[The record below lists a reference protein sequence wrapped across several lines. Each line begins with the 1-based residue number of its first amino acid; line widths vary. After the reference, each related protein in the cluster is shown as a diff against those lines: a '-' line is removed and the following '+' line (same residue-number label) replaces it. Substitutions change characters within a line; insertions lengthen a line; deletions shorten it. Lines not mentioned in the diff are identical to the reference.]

1 MLDYHLKVTGISM
14 GFSFLFYIPFS
25 PSIQEKDKIS
35 EIRSTKQRKRD
46 DEIERQNWE
55 AKREREKRVTRERQ
69 QQEKNFWEEKL
80 GAELRVAEKRLD
92 KKRPQEKAA
101 KAKLS
106 QVKDKTL

>member
-1 MLDYHLKVTGISM
+1 M
-14 GFSFLFYIPFS
+14 GFSFLFYILFS

-55 AKREREKRVTRERQ
+55 AKRERVKRVTRERQ

-80 GAELRVAEKRLD
+80 GAELRVTEKRLD
-92 KKRPQEKAA
+92 KKRPQKLLKQSFPKLRIKPFKAR
-101 KAKLS
+101 S
-106 QVKDKTL
+106 SDWVRFE